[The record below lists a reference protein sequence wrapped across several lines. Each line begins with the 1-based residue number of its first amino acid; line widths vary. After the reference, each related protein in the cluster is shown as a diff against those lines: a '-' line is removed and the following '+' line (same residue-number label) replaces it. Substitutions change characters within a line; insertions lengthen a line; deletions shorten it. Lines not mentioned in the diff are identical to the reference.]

1 MEERT
6 SLNVTCN
13 QGNSL
18 CCSVSLQRH
27 FFPLSFFF
35 NDSLLY
41 GDGWVG
47 NLDFDEDISIYVTF
61 IS

>member
-1 MEERT
+1 MLLSQLT
-6 SLNVTCN
+6 KTFFSLE
-13 QGNSL
+13 
-18 CCSVSLQRH
+18 
-27 FFPLSFFF
+27 FFF

>member
-13 QGNSL
+13 QG
-18 CCSVSLQRH
+18 SVSLQRH
-27 FFPLSFFF
+27 FFPLSFFFFFFF